1 MSGLFGKYLSKVR
14 IMFLLYSVDHYIRFI
29 KEYRHF
35 EQLSMKYCAF
45 KIAMIFNYDDEIAE
59 SLIKKWKQMGNNF
72 SRFFLN
78 LNSINQKMFLD
89 YFQIPIAG
97 KKNSSDTENRID
109 NVNFDNCTL
118 LPDGLEDINHLLFYF
133 NNRSLNEIIAD
144 IQLPHTP
151 ENLEKIK
158 GNGSNWADYI
168 ISLPYKEQVF
178 VILLILQN

>member
-1 MSGLFGKYLSKVR
+1 MAGLFGKYLNKLR
-14 IMFLLYSVDHYIRFI
+14 IMFLLYSVDNYIHFI
-29 KEYRHF
+29 KEYREF
-35 EQLSMKYCAF
+35 EQLPMKYCAF
-45 KIAMIFNYDDEIAE
+45 KIAMIFNNDDEVAE

-78 LNSINQKMFLD
+78 INTINQKMVLN

-97 KKNSSDTENRID
+97 KKNINATESTID
-109 NVNFDNCTL
+109 SLTFDSCTL

-151 ENLEKIK
+151 DDLGKSI

-168 ISLPYKEQVF
+168 ISLPYNEQVF